1 MMLRYFTLPLLARTK
16 DRRPIDLWLMPLS
29 MRSKCILSPVS
40 PSIQMGNPSDKIPGC
55 EQTDYTGGEDKVYE
69 ECLWR
74 WVLREGVVYGLL
86 F

>member
-1 MMLRYFTLPLLARTK
+1 MLRYFTLVQLARTK
-16 DRRPIDLWLMPLS
+16 DRRLVDLWLMPLS
-29 MRSKCILSPVS
+29 TRSNCIVSPVS
-40 PSIQMGNPSDKIPGC
+40 PSIQMEDSSDKIPGC

-74 WVLREGVVYGLL
+74 CVLREGVVYGLL